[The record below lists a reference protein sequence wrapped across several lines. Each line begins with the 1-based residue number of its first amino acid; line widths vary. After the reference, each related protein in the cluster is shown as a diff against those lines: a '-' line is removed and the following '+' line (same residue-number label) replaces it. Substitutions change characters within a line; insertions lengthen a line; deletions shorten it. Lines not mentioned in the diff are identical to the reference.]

1 MRSGR
6 SAGVERGRV
15 TPVLVVMGVSGSG
28 KSTVAR
34 LLAEKL
40 GWDMLEGDDLHPE
53 PNVAKMASGT
63 PLTDDDRWPWLR
75 SIACWIDTRRS
86 ARRPGIVTCSALKR
100 SYRDVLRRDGVI
112 FVHLS
117 GNTEQIR
124 DRIGHRAGH
133 FMPASLLQSQVDTLE
148 PLEPDEN
155 GIVVEIGRPP
165 EEEVAEVIAQLPNRN

>member
-53 PNVAKMASGT
+53 ANVAKMASGT

-75 SIACWIDTRRS
+75 SIASWIDTRQS

-117 GNTEQIR
+117 GNTAQIR

-165 EEEVAEVIAQLPNRN
+165 EEEVAEVIAQLPQQN

>member
-53 PNVAKMASGT
+53 TNVAKMASGT
-63 PLTDDDRWPWLR
+63 PLTDDDRWPWLHR
-75 SIACWIDTRRS
+75 IAAWIDTRQS

-112 FVHLS
+112 FVHLTGS
-117 GNTEQIR
+117 PEQIR

-133 FMPASLLQSQVDTLE
+133 FMPASLLQSQLDTLE

-165 EEEVAEVIAQLPNRN
+165 AEEVAEVIAQLPPGN

>member
-53 PNVAKMASGT
+53 ANVAKMASGT

-75 SIACWIDTRRS
+75 SIASWIDTRQS

-165 EEEVAEVIAQLPNRN
+165 EEEVAEVIAQLPQQN

>member
-1 MRSGR
+1 MSR
-6 SAGVERGRV
+6 
-15 TPVLVVMGVSGSG
+15 TVLVVMGVSGSG

-53 PNVAKMASGT
+53 ANVAKMASGT
-63 PLTDDDRWPWLR
+63 PLTDEDRWPWLHR
-75 SIACWIDTRRS
+75 IAAWIDTRQA

-100 SYRDVLRRDGVI
+100 SYREVLRRDGVI
-112 FVHLS
+112 FVHLT
-117 GNTEQIR
+117 GGADQIL

-133 FMPASLLQSQVDTLE
+133 FMPTSLLQSQVDTLE
-148 PLEPDEN
+148 PLEPDES

-165 EEEVAEVIAQLPNRN
+165 REEVAEVIAQLPNQN

>member
-1 MRSGR
+1 
-6 SAGVERGRV
+6 
-15 TPVLVVMGVSGSG
+15 MGVSGSG

-34 LLAEKL
+34 RLAEKL

-53 PNVAKMASGT
+53 ANVAKMASGT

-75 SIACWIDTRRS
+75 SIASWIDTRQS

-117 GNTEQIR
+117 GNTAQIR

-165 EEEVAEVIAQLPNRN
+165 EEEVAEVIAQLPQQN

>member
-34 LLAEKL
+34 RLAEKL

-53 PNVAKMASGT
+53 ANVAKMASGT

-75 SIACWIDTRRS
+75 SIASWIDTRQS

-117 GNTEQIR
+117 GNTAQIR

-165 EEEVAEVIAQLPNRN
+165 EEEVAEVIAQLPQQN